1 MNTTLS
7 LYVRP
12 VINLF
17 RGKPEEKC
25 PLCES
30 FYLPEYKN
38 TVCTV
43 CEVAQDGKGCIGLR
57 ISPLQFI

>member
-1 MNTTLS
+1 
-7 LYVRP
+7 VRP